1 MGSLCAL
8 GCETLYGLSYSF
20 TKQAT
25 AGATV
30 LSLLGWGFFL
40 LYWRFDYCF
49 HPDRS
54 DCLKGSR
61 FRFSAFR
68 RGSYYR
74 RGIYREFQNECTGA
88 VTRKAAGRILYS

>member
-1 MGSLCAL
+1 MKNNKHNNLLMGSLCAL

-54 DCLKGSR
+54 DCLKGSC
-61 FRFSAFR
+61 FRF
-68 RGSYYR
+68 
-74 RGIYREFQNECTGA
+74 QLLGA
-88 VTRKAAGRILYS
+88 AVIIAGVYTANSRTNVQEL